1 MHSQPSLRRID
12 VAPIP
17 IDNLFFAIFPETAAA
32 VSIEKFARASREKHG
47 LNGKLLATDRFH
59 ISLHHIGN
67 FAGLPPDILA
77 MAGKAAE
84 AAAAVMPP
92 FEIVFDRAMSFGG
105 RPGNHPFVLCGRD
118 GVAALTAFHQV
129 LGAAMERAGLKL
141 QKSHYTPHIT
151 LLYDG
156 RCIAEQTVE
165 PVAWS
170 VREFALVRSV
180 VREPYVLLGRWTLL
194 PGHF

>member
-1 MHSQPSLRRID
+1 MHSQPSLPGID

-17 IDNLFFAIFPETAAA
+17 TDNLFFAIFPETDVAI
-32 VSIEKFARASREKHG
+32 SIEKFARASREKHG

-67 FAGLPPDILA
+67 FAGLPQDILA
-77 MAGKAAE
+77 MAGKAAG
-84 AAAAVMPP
+84 AAAAVMSP
-92 FEIVFDRAMSFGG
+92 FEIVFDRAMSFDG
-105 RPGNHPFVLCGRD
+105 RPGNNPFVLCGHD
-118 GVAALTAFHQV
+118 GVAALAAFHQV

-141 QKSHYTPHIT
+141 RKSRYTPHIT
-151 LLYDG
+151 LLYDD
-156 RCIAEQTVE
+156 RCIAEQAVE

-180 VREPYVLLGRWTLL
+180 ARKPYVLLGRWTLL
-194 PGHF
+194 PGLF